1 MMTNKMN
8 FKVRYI
14 AGLFLLFQTFGQSA
28 FGQNKALKDYL
39 LSKIQYTPAAIQAKT
54 SGQIIA
60 QVKINEKGEA
70 KKIEFIRALGSGLY
84 ESVESAIKSVGDW
97 NQYWSGWH
105 GEVDLRLPIQ
115 FIHRSQSNSLDSND
129 LLVYVY
135 DYRSN
140 HDAHRYGSWEV
151 KEKMPE
157 FSKGGEDGLNE
168 YLGRKIK
175 YPKKAIQKMVSGKIM
190 TSFVVDSNGQITNL
204 KLLQGIGEGCDEEAL
219 KVITEMP
226 KWTPGM
232 QNGRKVNVHY
242 LLPISFTTG
251 TPLSNYR
258 SNSLIV
264 MDTLKLYS
272 HDSIYARFPGGFNGL
287 RDSFKA
293 HFQFPEISETE
304 QLNSIDL
311 DLKVTIQ
318 ADSNLSIIPPADEKQ
333 QMYYQAAKKAL
344 EEIKKHLIPAMYRQK
359 YIPQE
364 FLFRFRYRKV
374 DPASK

>member
-1 MMTNKMN
+1 
-8 FKVRYI
+8 
-14 AGLFLLFQTFGQSA
+14 
-28 FGQNKALKDYL
+28 
-39 LSKIQYTPAAIQAKT
+39 
-54 SGQIIA
+54 
-60 QVKINEKGEA
+60 
-70 KKIEFIRALGSGLY
+70 
-84 ESVESAIKSVGDW
+84 
-97 NQYWSGWH
+97 
-105 GEVDLRLPIQ
+105 
-115 FIHRSQSNSLDSND
+115 
-129 LLVYVY
+129 
-135 DYRSN
+135 
-140 HDAHRYGSWEV
+140 
-151 KEKMPE
+151 
-157 FSKGGEDGLNE
+157 
-168 YLGRKIK
+168 
-175 YPKKAIQKMVSGKIM
+175 
-190 TSFVVDSNGQITNL
+190 
-204 KLLQGIGEGCDEEAL
+204 
-219 KVITEMP
+219 
-226 KWTPGM
+226 
-232 QNGRKVNVHY
+232 
-242 LLPISFTTG
+242 
-251 TPLSNYR
+251 
-258 SNSLIV
+258 